1 MPDVVP
7 KETSMGSR
15 FSFILLPALAL
26 CTLLVGESTLARQGE
41 AEDSLSGVVIET
53 LGRGTVEEES
63 GEELVLLRVTIEPGA
78 SIPASDAPRAALV
91 VLEEGRV
98 GVQLER
104 AAVEAGL
111 TLVGGNGSVALS
123 PGTET
128 ILAPGDAISTGK
140 GARLALR
147 NAGDSE
153 AILLFAAVAGAGDSL
168 FAASSQDAS
177 ETFSVETFACPEGV
191 TLATLETDAC
201 EPSAEP
207 LVQWSLASE
216 QFDAPLGA
224 DEATVSGAT
233 TTWRGLPSGTYFVDL
248 TAESFAPGF
257 GEYLIPSSNQVTRQ
271 DERTTRIYF
280 DASRSGESINAYVF
294 AVDPA
299 AP

>member
-41 AEDSLSGVVIET
+41 AENSLPGVVIET

-111 TLVGGNGSVALS
+111 TLVGGSGSVALS

-128 ILAPGDAISTGK
+128 ILTPGDAISTGK

-147 NAGDSE
+147 NASDSE
-153 AILLFAAVAGAGDSL
+153 AILLLAAVAGAGDSII
-168 FAASSQDAS
+168 AASSQDAS

-191 TLATLETDAC
+191 TLATLETDVC
-201 EPSAEP
+201 EPSPEP

-233 TTWRGLPSGTYFVDL
+233 TTWGGLPSGTYFVDL
-248 TAESFAPGF
+248 TAESFAPGY
-257 GEYLIPSSNQVTRQ
+257 GEYFIPSSNQVTRQ

-280 DASRSGESINAYVF
+280 DASRSRESINAYVF

>member
-41 AEDSLSGVVIET
+41 AENSLPGVVIET

-111 TLVGGNGSVALS
+111 TLVGGSGSVALS

-128 ILAPGDAISTGK
+128 ILTPGDAISTGK

-153 AILLFAAVAGAGDSL
+153 AILLLAAVAGAGDSL
-168 FAASSQDAS
+168 FAASSHDAS
-177 ETFSVETFACPEGV
+177 ETFSVVTFACPERV
-191 TLATLETDAC
+191 TLATLETNVC

-207 LVQWSLASE
+207 LAQWSLASE
-216 QFDAPLGA
+216 QFDAPLGT

-233 TTWRGLPSGTYFVDL
+233 TTWGGLPSGTYFVDL
-248 TAESFAPGF
+248 TAESFAPGY
-257 GEYLIPSSNQVTRQ
+257 GEYFIPSSNQVTRQ

-280 DASRSGESINAYVF
+280 DASRSRESINAYVF